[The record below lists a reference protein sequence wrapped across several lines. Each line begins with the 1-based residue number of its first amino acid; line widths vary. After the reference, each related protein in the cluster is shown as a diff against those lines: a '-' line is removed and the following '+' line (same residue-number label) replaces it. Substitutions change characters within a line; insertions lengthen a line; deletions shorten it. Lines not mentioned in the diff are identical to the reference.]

1 MVKVEIF
8 YNSGVDSKTL
18 EIAEEIKYKFGGKV
32 DIKVVDLANE
42 SAPEEYGTI
51 NPPVAIIDGK
61 KMIQLKGE
69 DSLKEIITKVIF

>member
-8 YNSGVDSKTL
+8 YNSGVDSKTS

-32 DIKVVDLANE
+32 DVKVVDLSNE
-42 SAPEEYGTI
+42 SAPEEYGII
-51 NPPVAIIDGK
+51 NPPVAVIDGK
-61 KMIQLKGE
+61 KKIQLAGE